1 MASGGFILRSRDLNL
16 KCHRKHPLKR
26 KYVDT
31 EEREGIMEKVGFRE
45 GEGEW
50 APKYGV
56 AGQKHSSS
64 STGGER
70 VDTT

>member
-1 MASGGFILRSRDLNL
+1 MKQFGFEDEERYRLVTRGRCVASGGFILRSRDLNL

-45 GEGEW
+45 GEGE
-50 APKYGV
+50 
-56 AGQKHSSS
+56 
-64 STGGER
+64 
-70 VDTT
+70 